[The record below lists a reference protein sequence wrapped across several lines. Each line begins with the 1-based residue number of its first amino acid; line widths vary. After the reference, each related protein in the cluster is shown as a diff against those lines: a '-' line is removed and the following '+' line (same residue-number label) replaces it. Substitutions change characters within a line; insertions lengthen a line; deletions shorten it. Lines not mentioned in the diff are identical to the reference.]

1 MRRWWHDDSIRS
13 DKLWSEQGFK
23 PSSGSHSGPGS
34 LSVEIDSEDSAAHS
48 DVDRETAATAQ
59 GPASRT
65 PESFPRELFWN
76 LPNTVTM
83 LRIGIVPV
91 LIFMPLAQG
100 PMGSRFMA
108 WAFIIAALT
117 DILDGWLARRDGG
130 RDITRIGKLLDP
142 LADKLLVSTAL
153 IMLLAIGR
161 IPVWA
166 AGMVVVI
173 VGREL
178 AVTGLRGIASTHG
191 HIVAATFPGKIKSIA
206 QSCATGAL
214 LFHYETFGLPAHE
227 IGMTLLAIATALT
240 LWSGYLYFADYFGW
254 KRPA

>member
-1 MRRWWHDDSIRS
+1 M
-13 DKLWSEQGFK
+13 
-23 PSSGSHSGPGS
+23 
-34 LSVEIDSEDSAAHS
+34 SVEIENEDAAALPGAGAGN
-48 DVDRETAATAQ
+48 EAQ
-59 GPASRT
+59 PAGGPVNRS
-65 PESFPRELFWN
+65 PESFPREIFWN
-76 LPNTVTM
+76 LPNSVTM

-100 PMGSRFMA
+100 PAGSRFMA

-161 IPVWA
+161 IPIWG

-206 QSCATGAL
+206 QSCATAAL
-214 LFHYETFGLPAHE
+214 LFHFETFGLPAHE

-254 KRPA
+254 KRPVETLKSSA

>member
-1 MRRWWHDDSIRS
+1 M
-13 DKLWSEQGFK
+13 
-23 PSSGSHSGPGS
+23 
-34 LSVEIDSEDSAAHS
+34 SVEIDPETSAGTPPTRSA
-48 DVDRETAATAQ
+48 DPAATDQSSQEHGGDSSGA
-59 GPASRT
+59 PFHRS
-65 PESFPRELFWN
+65 PESFPHEIFWN

-91 LIFMPLAQG
+91 LLFMPFAMTLE
-100 PMGSRFMA
+100 GSRFMA

-130 RDITRIGKLLDP
+130 RDITRIGMLLDP

-153 IMLLAIGR
+153 IMLLAVGR
-161 IPVWA
+161 IPVWGA
-166 AGMVVVI
+166 AMVVVI

-178 AVTGLRGIASTHG
+178 AVTGLRAIASTHG
-191 HIVAATFPGKIKSIA
+191 HVVAATLPGKIKSIA
-206 QSCATGAL
+206 QSIATGAL
-214 LFHYETFGLPAHE
+214 LFHYETLGLPAHE

-254 KRPA
+254 KDSKESA